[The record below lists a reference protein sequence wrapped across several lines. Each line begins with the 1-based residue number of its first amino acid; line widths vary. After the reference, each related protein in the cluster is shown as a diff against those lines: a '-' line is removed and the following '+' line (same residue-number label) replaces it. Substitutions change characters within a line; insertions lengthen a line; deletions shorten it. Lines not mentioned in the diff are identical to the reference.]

1 MPKPKAV
8 LLDSGG
14 IFLLPDH
21 RRIIE
26 AFQRAGRVVDAEALD
41 DAHYWAARCFTTTMD
56 VEADWAGC
64 WKDYLE
70 TYVQACG
77 VTGDEAELEE
87 VHRHIDSEFA
97 DAALWVRVADG
108 CREGI
113 AALAETGVR
122 LGIVSNADGV
132 MGARLREREL
142 VQVGPGMGV
151 EIDCVID
158 SGDVGVM
165 KPDERIFKIA
175 LDALGLEA
183 DEAWYIGDMP
193 AIDVV
198 GAKRGGLRP
207 FIIDPLGIHPS
218 DEYTPVPS
226 LTALAELVAEAS

>member
-1 MPKPKAV
+1 MPKPTAV

-21 RRIIE
+21 RRIVD
-26 AFQRAGRVVDAEALD
+26 AFQRAGHVVAEDILD
-41 DAHYWAARCFTTTMD
+41 EAHYRAAARFTTTMD

-64 WKDYLE
+64 WKRYLE
-70 TYVQACG
+70 TYVEACG
-77 VTGDEAELEE
+77 IGGDDVDVEE

-108 CREGI
+108 CRAGI

-142 VQVGPGMGV
+142 VQVGPGLGV

-175 LDALGLEA
+175 LDAMGIEPE
-183 DEAWYIGDMP
+183 EAWYLGDMP
-193 AIDVV
+193 AIDAV
-198 GAKRGGLRP
+198 GARRGGLRP
-207 FIIDPLGIHPS
+207 FILDPLGIHPT
-218 DEYTPVPS
+218 DEYTPIES
-226 LTALAELVAEAS
+226 MTALAERISAGG

>member
-1 MPKPKAV
+1 MAKPKAV

-21 RRIIE
+21 RRIVD
-26 AFQRAGRVVDAEALD
+26 AFQRAGRVVDPDVLD
-41 DAHYWAARCFTTTMD
+41 DAHYRAARRFTTSMD

-64 WKDYLE
+64 WRDYLK
-70 TYVQACG
+70 TYVEACG
-77 VTGDEAELEE
+77 IRDDDPELEE

-97 DAALWVRVADG
+97 DAALWVRVAEG

-113 AALAETGVR
+113 AALAGTGVR
-122 LGIVSNADGV
+122 LGVVSNADGV

-175 LDALGLEA
+175 LEAMGLQAE
-183 DEAWYIGDMP
+183 DAWYIGDMP

-198 GAKRGGLRP
+198 GARRGGLRP

-218 DEYTPVPS
+218 EEYTPVSS
-226 LTALAELVAEAS
+226 LTALAELVESS